1 MIFDRD
7 DMEIIAGNHDEAIMS
22 IVNGT
27 PYPEDLKNKFYEHHQ
42 WIESRMDEDYYD
54 VLNTLPRYLEKQF
67 VGKMF
72 IYTLWNWKSKIRRGI
87 DKQPFEPIVDNQKE
101 RDS

>member
-1 MIFDRD
+1 
-7 DMEIIAGNHDEAIMS
+7 MS

-54 VLNTLPRYLEKQF
+54 VLNTLPRYLEKTIC
-67 VGKMF
+67 GKNVYLYIMK
-72 IYTLWNWKSKIRRGI
+72 LKIKRLEEGLI
-87 DKQPFEPIVDNQKE
+87 NNHLNLL
-101 RDS
+101 